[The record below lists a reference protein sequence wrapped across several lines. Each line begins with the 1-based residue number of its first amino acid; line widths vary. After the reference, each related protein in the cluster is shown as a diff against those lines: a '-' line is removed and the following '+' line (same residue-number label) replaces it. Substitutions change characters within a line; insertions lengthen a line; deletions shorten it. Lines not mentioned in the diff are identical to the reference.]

1 MLPRSERH
9 LNWNLNNRLLSS
21 ERFCTF
27 ISEKIEQFIQNNKT
41 DSTSPSLLWEACK
54 AVIRGE
60 IISYSAREC
69 KQGRQ
74 RQNELMDAILQFD
87 RQHPS
92 PLSPTLQTERLKL
105 QTEFDLITTNKA
117 EFMLRRTKC
126 TYYEYGDRAS
136 RLLAFQLKHQ
146 SASRLIKQIRTF
158 PDTLVTDP
166 SEINNA
172 FSSYYSNLYKSE
184 APPDNIIMND
194 FLDNVDFPVISG
206 TSQNC
211 LDVALASTFTFT
223 LGHLADA
230 FIQSDLQ

>member
-1 MLPRSERH
+1 
-9 LNWNLNNRLLSS
+9 
-21 ERFCTF
+21 
-27 ISEKIEQFIQNNKT
+27 
-41 DSTSPSLLWEACK
+41 
-54 AVIRGE
+54 
-60 IISYSAREC
+60 
-69 KQGRQ
+69 
-74 RQNELMDAILQFD
+74 MDAILQFD

-126 TYYEYGDRAS
+126 TYSEYGDRAS
-136 RLLAFQLKHQ
+136 RLLAFQFKHQ
-146 SASRLIKQIRTF
+146 SASRLITQIRTS

-172 FSSYYSNLYKSE
+172 FSLYYSNLYKSE

-211 LDVALASTFTFT
+211 LDVPLSIEEVIASLRLMQNGKAPGPDGFPVDFFKKFSGLLAPLLLDMFNDSLVSF
-223 LGHLADA
+223 LHL
-230 FIQSDLQ
+230 